1 MRKRPR
7 LPTAVGS
14 ARFAAQIEPRSQR
27 DGGAFLHKS
36 PPQRQGPRASEE
48 HSQHQP
54 ASCKR
59 KGHRGPFRKKAALC
73 HCHGC
78 QCHHQLQQ
86 LSFCFAPRKEIRREV
101 QSERADGRRSWE
113 SSINQS
119 IHQSGGRAK
128 ARGGRSEGLKGGAR
142 GRLVGGDRDA
152 SRWGH
157 SFSRRWRARSSRFG
171 PFRFVSLGFIRV
183 ASARRAEEEFLG
195 AQRRHSAGCVLDEI
209 PARGLLAIFCSCCCW
224 GGGYCGS
231 LCDLWLGSLV
241 D

>member
-1 MRKRPR
+1 
-7 LPTAVGS
+7 
-14 ARFAAQIEPRSQR
+14 
-27 DGGAFLHKS
+27 
-36 PPQRQGPRASEE
+36 
-48 HSQHQP
+48 
-54 ASCKR
+54 
-59 KGHRGPFRKKAALC
+59 
-73 HCHGC
+73 
-78 QCHHQLQQ
+78 
-86 LSFCFAPRKEIRREV
+86 
-101 QSERADGRRSWE
+101 
-113 SSINQS
+113 
-119 IHQSGGRAK
+119 
-128 ARGGRSEGLKGGAR
+128 LKGGAR

-224 GGGYCGS
+224 GGGYCGW